1 MSTGVKFKKRKSTE
15 FIAIHSAATKASMDI
30 GAREIGS
37 WHRERGW
44 LGIGYHFVIKRDG
57 TVEEGRP
64 HDTVGAHVSGHNH
77 NSLGICMAGGIDD
90 KGKPENNF
98 TDAQF
103 HALKVLLAGLTNLYP
118 EAKVQGHGEFSGT
131 ATACPSFKAS
141 EWYAREGKNI

>member
-1 MSTGVKFKKRKSTE
+1 MSLKFNKRKSTE
-15 FIAIHSAATKASMDI
+15 FIAIHSSATKASMDI
-30 GAREIGS
+30 GVREIDS
-37 WHRERGW
+37 WHRARGF

-57 TVEEGRP
+57 TIEEGRP
-64 HDTVGAHVSGHNH
+64 HDTIGAHVSGHNH
-77 NSLGICMAGGIDD
+77 NSLGICMVGGIDD

-118 EAKVQGHGEFSGT
+118 EAKVQGHGEFTGT

>member
-1 MSTGVKFKKRKSTE
+1 MSTGVKFNKRKSTQ

-30 GAREIGS
+30 GKREIDS
-37 WHRERGW
+37 WHRARGF

-77 NSLGICMAGGIDD
+77 NSLGICMAGGIDN

-141 EWYAREGKNI
+141 EWYAQEGKDI